1 MRKTIASL
9 GLACILGLTLGGC
22 DRIGAIGDGPP
33 AIMEFERQWADPTD
47 LQPVELVEEEKI
59 KVVATTTIVGDVVS
73 FIGGREIELTVLMPF
88 EVDPHAYEPT
98 SGDLRSLADANV
110 IFTNGLGMEISL
122 YDFLEPLLNDVP
134 IISLSDG
141 ISLRSLESGVEDS
154 FDPHVWFDPTNVKHW
169 VDRTSAALSRL
180 NPAKRTTFEEHAETY
195 KKFLDNLD
203 GWIEETVDQLPAD
216 KRIIVSDHYIFGY
229 FTGRYG
235 FEMVGA
241 VVPVFSS
248 AAEPT
253 AQEIASLE
261 ETISQLNVQVIF
273 VGETFSSSV
282 AQRIKEDTG
291 VRLVSLYTGALSDS
305 EGPAA
310 SYLNFMQYNV
320 AEIVNALL
328 E

>member
-1 MRKTIASL
+1 
-9 GLACILGLTLGGC
+9 
-22 DRIGAIGDGPP
+22 
-33 AIMEFERQWADPTD
+33 MEFEGQWADPTD
-47 LQPVELVEEEKI
+47 LQPVELVKEEKI

-134 IISLSDG
+134 IISLSEG

-169 VDRTSAALSRL
+169 VDRTSTALSRL

-203 GWIEETVDQLPAD
+203 RWIEESVDQLPAD

-229 FTGRYG
+229 FIGRYG

-273 VGETFSSSV
+273 VGETFSSSI

>member
-1 MRKTIASL
+1 
-9 GLACILGLTLGGC
+9 
-22 DRIGAIGDGPP
+22 
-33 AIMEFERQWADPTD
+33 MEFEGQWADPTD

-73 FIGGREIELTVLMPF
+73 FIGGREIELKVLMPF

-134 IISLSDG
+134 IISLSEG

-169 VDRTSAALSRL
+169 VDRTSTALSRL

-203 GWIEETVDQLPAD
+203 RWIEETVDQLPAD

-229 FTGRYG
+229 FIGRYG

-273 VGETFSSSV
+273 VGETFSSSI

>member
-1 MRKTIASL
+1 
-9 GLACILGLTLGGC
+9 
-22 DRIGAIGDGPP
+22 
-33 AIMEFERQWADPTD
+33 MEFEGQWADPTD
-47 LQPVELVEEEKI
+47 LQPVELVKEEKI

-154 FDPHVWFDPTNVKHW
+154 FDPHVWFDPANVKHW
-169 VDRTSAALSRL
+169 VDRTSTALSRL

-203 GWIEETVDQLPAD
+203 RWIEETVDQLPAD

-229 FTGRYG
+229 FIGRYG

-273 VGETFSSSV
+273 VGETFSSSI

-291 VRLVSLYTGALSDS
+291 IRLVSLYTGALSDS

>member
-1 MRKTIASL
+1 
-9 GLACILGLTLGGC
+9 
-22 DRIGAIGDGPP
+22 
-33 AIMEFERQWADPTD
+33 MEFEGQWADPTD

-73 FIGGREIELTVLMPF
+73 FIGGREIELKVLMPF

-110 IFTNGLGMEISL
+110 VFTNGLGMEISL

-134 IISLSDG
+134 IISLSEG

-169 VDRTSAALSRL
+169 VDRTSTALSRL

-203 GWIEETVDQLPAD
+203 RWIEETVDQLPAD

-229 FTGRYG
+229 FIGRYG

-273 VGETFSSSV
+273 VGETFSSSI

>member
-1 MRKTIASL
+1 
-9 GLACILGLTLGGC
+9 
-22 DRIGAIGDGPP
+22 
-33 AIMEFERQWADPTD
+33 
-47 LQPVELVEEEKI
+47 LVKEEKI

-110 IFTNGLGMEISL
+110 VFTNGLGMEISL

-134 IISLSDG
+134 IISLSEG

-169 VDRTSAALSRL
+169 VDRTSTALSRL

-203 GWIEETVDQLPAD
+203 RWIEETVDQLPAD

-229 FTGRYG
+229 FIGRYG

-273 VGETFSSSV
+273 VGETFSSSI

-291 VRLVSLYTGALSDS
+291 IRLVSLYTGALSDS